1 MKKFIICIVGLC
13 VSLSIQSQDVI
24 ITKEG
29 DALKVYDLEV
39 SSTSV
44 FYRESSGSNA
54 PIIRRQKADLLM
66 IKYKNGKKELF
77 GDAIENSKGSG
88 SQEKIQN
95 NSIIPVEY
103 TLEDKE
109 ANAAALKKWQE
120 KIPDYI
126 GKSKNKPAV
135 ILYCVLRPSAE
146 SVFADSNVE
155 ISVKSSFKEDN
166 NLIPKI
172 QLDEANFVI
181 TVKNKTKNTVFLD
194 LGNSF
199 FVRGE
204 QSEPYYIPT
213 AESSTTGTSSGLG
226 VNIGPV
232 VGIAGTSKYNTTTVY
247 SQRVISVPPM
257 SSKDLQAKPIIPII
271 REQFD
276 VSKFWGSDILM
287 KTRTRYANGYLYPHF
302 GNFDTPINIGETRD
316 FEAGDLP
323 IKIGS
328 FITYSFTEDIQA
340 PRTLH
345 SSFDIRRIIGVRE
358 YSTFLGIPSP
368 FACTKDLTPQQL
380 KDFFL
385 ILWQNQKD

>member
-54 PIIRRQKADLLM
+54 PIIRKQKADLLM
-66 IKYKNGKKELF
+66 IKYKNGKKEIF
-77 GDAIENSKGSG
+77 GDAIEYSKVSV
-88 SQEKIQN
+88 SQENKQN
-95 NSIIPVEY
+95 NSITPVEY

-155 ISVKSSFKEDN
+155 MSVKSIYKECEVY
-166 NLIPKI
+166 KI
-172 QLDEANFVI
+172 SLDEANFLI
-181 TVKNKTKNTVFLD
+181 TVKNKTKNTIFLD

-213 AESSTTGTSSGLG
+213 AESSTTGTSTGLG
-226 VNIGPV
+226 INIGPV
-232 VGIAGTSKYNTTTVY
+232 IGIAGTSKYNTTTVY
-247 SQRVISVPPM
+247 TQRVISIPPM
-257 SSKDLQAKPIIPII
+257 SSKDLQAKPIIPLIC
-271 REQFD
+271 EQFD
-276 VSKFWGSDILM
+276 ASKYWGSYIIM
-287 KTRTRYANGYLYPHF
+287 NKRSRYGNCILYPHLR
-302 GNFDTPINIGETRD
+302 NFDNPIKIGETRE

-328 FITYSFTEDIQA
+328 FITYSFTEDIKA

-358 YSTFLGIPSP
+358 YPSPFLGIPMP
-368 FACTKDLTPQQL
+368 FACYKDFTPQQL